1 MSTKS
6 ALRADWLAICHRA
19 GHRVRDA
26 VGELTTTRQRAA
38 EHGRGEGG
46 DTTLAV
52 DLAAEDAVIAELEGL
67 GVSLTLVSEE
77 RGQLEIG
84 GGAGGPLVVL
94 DPIDGSKNA
103 KRGVPYFA
111 LSMAVAEGPTLSDVV
126 FGYVLDLGSGEEW
139 WAERGVGAS
148 LDGARLQVRGD
159 SELEMLG
166 LETARPELLPRC
178 ADAIAASGAARV
190 RALGSVALSLCWVAR
205 GRLDAMVSLRPVRSV
220 DFAAAQL
227 ILTEAGGAFGLPG
240 REPGGA
246 GLTLDL
252 RARVAGAAT
261 PALLERVAGIGA

>member
-1 MSTKS
+1 MSTKT
-6 ALRADWLAICHRA
+6 ALRADWLAICRRA

-26 VGELTTTRQRAA
+26 VGELATTRERGA

-52 DLAAEDAVIAELEGL
+52 DLAAEDAVIAELEAL
-67 GVSLTLVSEE
+67 NTPVTLISEE
-77 RGQLEIG
+77 RGQLEI

-103 KRGVPYFA
+103 KRGVPYYA
-111 LSMAVAEGPTLSDVV
+111 LSMAVADGPTLADVV

-139 WAERGVGAS
+139 WAERGAGAF
-148 LDGARLQVRGD
+148 LDGQPLRVRAD
-159 SELEMLG
+159 AELEMLAV
-166 LETARPELLPRC
+166 ETARPELLVKC
-178 ADAIAASGAARV
+178 ADAIAASGAGRV

-205 GRLDAMVSLRPVRSV
+205 GRLDAMASLRPVRSV

-227 ILTEAGGAFGLPG
+227 VLTEAGGAFALPG
-240 REPGGA
+240 REA
-246 GLTLDL
+246 RQAELTLEL

-261 PALLERVAGIGA
+261 PALLERVAAIGG